1 MFNLLGW
8 SGCFNWY
15 VNRIIILSKYI
26 TVKTL
31 IFRCL
36 NIKMVVIIICF
47 GSRGSQVR
55 ILLPRHRK
63 PRSYRNVTPFFCFSP
78 RISSIGSVLKIS
90 GALVKLMELFNHS
103 SVSIT
108 KRYLGLREEEI
119 LETYDCLSFWF
130 LAWWIFSY
138 FCFYIARFEKSTIY

>member
-26 TVKTL
+26 TVKIL

-55 ILLPRHRK
+55 ILVPRHRK
-63 PRSYRNVTPFFCFSP
+63 PRSYSKCDSFFYLHKIMVEMVVLLICFNRGFNRCFNQHQKRDVAVVKWRPWMVKMFKKHLKMPVVRWKNVS
-78 RISSIGSVLKIS
+78 
-90 GALVKLMELFNHS
+90 
-103 SVSIT
+103 
-108 KRYLGLREEEI
+108 
-119 LETYDCLSFWF
+119 
-130 LAWWIFSY
+130 
-138 FCFYIARFEKSTIY
+138 

>member
-26 TVKTL
+26 TVKIL

-55 ILLPRHRK
+55 ILVPRHRK
-63 PRSYRNVTPFFCFSP
+63 PRSYRNVTPFLFSP
-78 RISSIGSVLKIS
+78 RISSIGTVLIS
-90 GALVKLMELFNHS
+90 AQSENSEVALVKLMELFNHS

-108 KRYLGLREEEI
+108 KRYLGLRQEEI
-119 LETYDCLSFWF
+119 LETYDCLSFWY
-130 LAWWIFSY
+130 LVW
-138 FCFYIARFEKSTIY
+138 